1 MKDYGTFEIKSHVT
15 DLGELCSC
23 AGQLAIR
30 GSPVAAAA
38 GSPAALTG
46 LSLSSGGAPSFSS
59 GAPSL
64 AASAGSWGGLSG
76 GVSREAR
83 NSFRFTCGSASPD
96 HLHKN
101 VYWGESLHKSTVNW
115 LIFDFT
121 ARMNKPSEIFLSAPA
136 PAQISATFGFLFLS
150 KIDFIRFRCTEK
162 ITPSL
167 TRVPVPVLPYMDWC
181 MF

>member
-1 MKDYGTFEIKSHVT
+1 MT

-30 GSPVAAAA
+30 GSPVAAA
-38 GSPAALTG
+38 GSPAVFTG
-46 LSLSSGGAPSFSS
+46 LSSGAPSLFSGGAPWFSS

-76 GVSREAR
+76 GVSKEAR

-115 LIFDFT
+115 LIIDFT

-136 PAQISATFGFLFLS
+136 PAKISATFGFLFFV
-150 KIDFIRFRCTEK
+150 KDRFYQ
-162 ITPSL
+162 
-167 TRVPVPVLPYMDWC
+167 V
-181 MF
+181 